1 MWVSNYFCKFATN
14 KRDYMFLE
22 RILITDFK
30 NIHSAELHFSPK
42 LNCIWGS
49 NGEGKTNLLDA
60 IYYLSMTKSYF
71 NGSDVY
77 TFKRG
82 CNYVALNGIYDED
95 SQKCSISIG
104 IKGTAAD
111 DGTIKVDEKVVKR
124 DGKNYGRISEHI
136 GRIPVVVVSPTDTEL
151 INSGGDERRRFINMV
166 LSQLDS
172 EYLRKLQNYNQLLL
186 QRNKLLKM
194 VGADVVSSEYIETI
208 DERMAVNAEY
218 IYSERVKISGLL
230 NDSVCKYYNI
240 LSNSKENVSFE
251 YRSQLASS
259 STQELFRENFEKDRI
274 LKYTSSGIHRDD
286 FLFSVNG
293 MPIKNC
299 GSQGQQKT
307 FLIALK
313 LAQYEIMLN
322 LHGKQPLLLLDDVFD
337 KLDMGRVGRLIE
349 VVSGSGFGQIF
360 ITDSSKVRMESVLE
374 PVLAM
379 SRNFT
384 VENGVFQLL

>member
-1 MWVSNYFCKFATN
+1 
-14 KRDYMFLE
+14 MFLE

-71 NGSDVY
+71 NGSDIY

-95 SQKCSISIG
+95 GQKCSISIG
-104 IKGTAAD
+104 IKGTAED

-124 DGKNYGRISEHI
+124 DGKNYSRISEHI
-136 GRIPVVVVSPTDTEL
+136 GKIPVVVVSPTDTEL

-166 LSQLDS
+166 LSQLDG

-194 VGADVVSSEYIETI
+194 GGADLSADYLETI
-208 DERMAVNAEY
+208 DERMSVNAEY
-218 IYSERVKISGLL
+218 IYNERLKISGLL
-230 NDSVCKYYNI
+230 NDSVCNYYNI
-240 LSNSKENVSFE
+240 LSSSKENVSFV
-251 YRSQLASS
+251 YRSQLANS
-259 STQELFRENFEKDRI
+259 STLELFKDNFEKDRA

-286 FLFSVNG
+286 FLFSVEG

-349 VVSGSGFGQIF
+349 VVSGSRFGQIF

>member
-1 MWVSNYFCKFATN
+1 
-14 KRDYMFLE
+14 MFLE

-71 NGSDVY
+71 NGSDIY

-82 CNYVALNGIYDED
+82 SDYVALNGTYDED
-95 SQKCSISIG
+95 GQRCSISIG
-104 IKGTAAD
+104 VKGTAAD

-124 DGKNYGRISEHI
+124 DGKNYSRISEHI
-136 GRIPVVVVSPTDTEL
+136 GKIPVVVVSPTDTEL

-166 LSQLDS
+166 LSQLDG

-194 VGADVVSSEYIETI
+194 WGADVVSAEYIETI

-218 IYSERVKISGLL
+218 IYNERLKISRLL

-259 STQELFRENFEKDRI
+259 SMLELFSENFEKDRI

-349 VVSGSGFGQIF
+349 VVSGSRFGQIF

>member
-1 MWVSNYFCKFATN
+1 ML
-14 KRDYMFLE
+14 LE

-42 LNCIWGS
+42 LNCIWGC

-71 NGSDVY
+71 NGSDIY

-82 CNYVALNGIYDED
+82 SNYVALNGIYDED
-95 SQKCSISIG
+95 GQKCSISIG

-111 DGTIKVDEKVVKR
+111 DGTIKVDEKVVKK
-124 DGKNYGRISEHI
+124 DGKNYSRVSEHV
-136 GRIPVVVVSPTDTEL
+136 GKIPVVVVSPTDTEL

-166 LSQLDS
+166 LSQLDG

-194 VGADVVSSEYIETI
+194 GGADLSADYLETI
-208 DERMAVNAEY
+208 DERMSVNAEY
-218 IYSERVKISGLL
+218 IYNERLKISGLL

-240 LSNSKENVSFE
+240 LSSSKENVSFV
-251 YRSQLASS
+251 YRSQLANS
-259 STQELFRENFEKDRI
+259 STLELFKDNFEKDRA

-286 FLFSVNG
+286 FLFSVEG

-349 VVSGSGFGQIF
+349 VVSGSRFGQIF

>member
-1 MWVSNYFCKFATN
+1 
-14 KRDYMFLE
+14 MFLE

-71 NGSDVY
+71 NGSDIY

-95 SQKCSISIG
+95 GQKCSISIG

-124 DGKNYGRISEHI
+124 DGKNYSRISEHI
-136 GRIPVVVVSPTDTEL
+136 GKIPVVVVSPTDTEL

-166 LSQLDS
+166 LSQLDG

-194 VGADVVSSEYIETI
+194 GGADLSADYLETI
-208 DERMAVNAEY
+208 DERMSVNAEY
-218 IYSERVKISGLL
+218 IYNERLKISGLL
-230 NDSVCKYYNI
+230 NDSVCNYYNI
-240 LSNSKENVSFE
+240 LSSSKENVSFV
-251 YRSQLASS
+251 YRSQLANS
-259 STQELFRENFEKDRI
+259 STLELFKDNFEKDRA

-286 FLFSVNG
+286 FLFSVEG

-349 VVSGSGFGQIF
+349 VVSGSRFGQIF

>member
-1 MWVSNYFCKFATN
+1 
-14 KRDYMFLE
+14 MFLE

-42 LNCIWGS
+42 LNCIWGC

-71 NGSDVY
+71 NGSDIY

-95 SQKCSISIG
+95 GQKCSISIG

-111 DGTIKVDEKVVKR
+111 DGTIKVDEKVVKK
-124 DGKNYGRISEHI
+124 DGKNYSRVSEHI
-136 GRIPVVVVSPTDTEL
+136 GKIPVVVVSPTDTEL

-166 LSQLDS
+166 LSQLDG

-194 VGADVVSSEYIETI
+194 GGADLSADYLETI
-208 DERMAVNAEY
+208 DERMSVNAEY
-218 IYSERVKISGLL
+218 IYNERLKISGLL
-230 NDSVCKYYNI
+230 NDSVCNYYNI
-240 LSNSKENVSFE
+240 LSSSKENVSFV
-251 YRSQLASS
+251 YRSQLANS
-259 STQELFRENFEKDRI
+259 STLELFKDNFEKDRA

-286 FLFSVNG
+286 FLFSVEG

-349 VVSGSGFGQIF
+349 VVSGSRFGQIF

-374 PVLAM
+374 TVLAM

>member
-1 MWVSNYFCKFATN
+1 
-14 KRDYMFLE
+14 MFLE

-71 NGSDVY
+71 NGSDIY

-82 CNYVALNGIYDED
+82 TNYVALNGIYDED
-95 SQKCSISIG
+95 GQKCSISIG
-104 IKGTAAD
+104 VKGTAAD
-111 DGTIKVDEKVVKR
+111 DGTIKVDEKVIKK
-124 DGKNYGRISEHI
+124 DGKNYSRISEHI
-136 GRIPVVVVSPTDTEL
+136 GKIPVVVVSPTDTEL

-194 VGADVVSSEYIETI
+194 GGVDTVSADYIETI

-218 IYSERVKISGLL
+218 IYNERLKISGLL

-259 STQELFRENFEKDRI
+259 STLELFKENFEKDRI

>member
-1 MWVSNYFCKFATN
+1 
-14 KRDYMFLE
+14 MFLE

-71 NGSDVY
+71 NGSDIY

-95 SQKCSISIG
+95 GQKCSISIG

-124 DGKNYGRISEHI
+124 DGKNYSRISEHI
-136 GRIPVVVVSPTDTEL
+136 GKIPVVVVSPTDTEL

-166 LSQLDS
+166 LSQLDG

-194 VGADVVSSEYIETI
+194 GGADLSADYLETI
-208 DERMAVNAEY
+208 DERMSVNAEY
-218 IYSERVKISGLL
+218 IYNERLKISGLL
-230 NDSVCKYYNI
+230 NDSVCNYYNI

-251 YRSQLASS
+251 YRSQLTNS
-259 STQELFRENFEKDRI
+259 STLELFKGNFEKDRV

-349 VVSGSGFGQIF
+349 VVSGSRFGQIF

>member
-1 MWVSNYFCKFATN
+1 
-14 KRDYMFLE
+14 MFLE

>member
-1 MWVSNYFCKFATN
+1 
-14 KRDYMFLE
+14 MFLE
-22 RILITDFK
+22 KILISDFK
-30 NIHSAELHFSPK
+30 NIHSAELFFSPK

-71 NGSDVY
+71 NSSDVY

-82 CNYVALNGIYDED
+82 SSYVALNGVYDLD
-95 SQKCSISIG
+95 GQKCSISIG
-104 IKGTAAD
+104 IKGTETEEE
-111 DGTIKVDEKVVKR
+111 TIKVEEKIVKK

-136 GRIPVVVVSPTDTEL
+136 GKIPVVVVSPTDTEL
-151 INSGGDERRRFINMV
+151 INSGGEERRRFINMV

-186 QRNKLLKM
+186 QRNRLLKTA
-194 VGADVVSSEYIETI
+194 GDDTLSADYLETI
-208 DERMAVNAEY
+208 DERMSVNADY
-218 IYSERVKISGLL
+218 IYQKRLQMSNLL
-230 NDSVCKYYNI
+230 NIAVSKYYNI
-240 LSNSKENVSFE
+240 LSSSKEQISFV
-251 YRSQLASS
+251 YSS
-259 STQELFRENFEKDRI
+259 RLENSSLLELFRENLLKDRV
-274 LKYTSSGIHRDD
+274 LKYTSAGIHRDD
-286 FLFSVNG
+286 FLFSIEG

-313 LAQYEIMLN
+313 LAQYEIMLDM
-322 LHGKQPLLLLDDVFD
+322 HGRQPLLLLDDVFD

-349 VVSGSGFGQIF
+349 IVSGNNFGQIF

-384 VENGVFQLL
+384 VENGEFQIL

>member
-1 MWVSNYFCKFATN
+1 MILRKFAN
-14 KRDYMFLE
+14 IKSDYMFLE

-30 NIHSAELHFSPK
+30 NIHSAELYFSPK

-71 NGSDVY
+71 NSSDIY

-82 CNYVALNGIYDED
+82 SSYTALNGVYDIDGE
-95 SQKCSISIG
+95 KCSISIG
-104 IKGTAAD
+104 IKGG
-111 DGTIKVDEKVVKR
+111 GTEEGAMKVEEKVVKK
-124 DGKNYGRISEHI
+124 DGKNYSRMSEHI
-136 GRIPVVVVSPTDTEL
+136 GKVPVVVVSPTDAEL
-151 INSGGDERRRFINMV
+151 INSGGEERRRFINIV
-166 LSQLDS
+166 LSQLDG
-172 EYLRKLQNYNQLLL
+172 EYLRRLQNYNSLLL

-194 VGADVVSSEYIETI
+194 GGGDPVSADYLETI
-208 DERMAVNAEY
+208 DGRMAVNADY
-218 IYSERVKISGLL
+218 IYQKRLDMSTLL
-230 NDSVCKYYNI
+230 DKTVCKYYNI
-240 LSNSKENVSFE
+240 LSGAKETVSFA
-251 YRSQLASS
+251 YRSQLGQMNL
-259 STQELFRENFEKDRI
+259 QELFKANLERDMA

-286 FLFSVNG
+286 FIFSIEN

-313 LAQYEIMLN
+313 LAQYEIMLDI
-322 LHGKQPLLLLDDVFD
+322 HGKQPLLLLDDVFD
-337 KLDMGRVGRLIE
+337 KLDIGRVGRLIDI
-349 VVSGSGFGQIF
+349 VSGSRFGQIF

-374 PVLAM
+374 PVLAA

-384 VENGVFQLL
+384 VEDGQFQIL

>member
-1 MWVSNYFCKFATN
+1 
-14 KRDYMFLE
+14 MFLE

-71 NGSDVY
+71 NGSDIY

-82 CNYVALNGIYDED
+82 SSYVALNGIYDGD
-95 SQKCSISIG
+95 GQKCSISIG

-136 GRIPVVVVSPTDTEL
+136 GKIPVVVVSPTDTEL

-172 EYLRKLQNYNQLLL
+172 EYLRRLQNYNQLLL

-194 VGADVVSSEYIETI
+194 GGADVVSAEYLDTI

-218 IYSERVKISGLL
+218 IYNERLKISSLL
-230 NDSVCKYYNI
+230 NDSVCNYYNI

-251 YRSQLASS
+251 YRSQLTNN
-259 STQELFRENFEKDRI
+259 STLELFKENFEKDRV

-349 VVSGSGFGQIF
+349 VVSGSRFGQIF